1 MIFVMIIIT
10 CLILILDKTGFLL
23 DESTEKLI
31 YIDEELCDIDESVKQ
46 TLDDAYNVDRGD
58 HNK

>member
-1 MIFVMIIIT
+1 MILVMIIIT

-46 TLDDAYNVDRGD
+46 TLDDAYNVSGGEHD
-58 HNK
+58 K